1 MAGDEQGHLHTLG
14 GEDPS
19 VTISFNLCLGGGG
32 EAFAIRQKPGFHR
45 KAPEPQLS
53 AHRLGSAAIAS
64 SVLRLR
70 LRPFYAAQPV
80 SNVVPCLGG
89 GCERE
94 LRGRGRGPAS
104 LAKGSGVFCQGRAG
118 QSRGSPC
125 FGLPTLVDW

>member
-19 VTISFNLCLGGGG
+19 VTISFNLCLGGG